1 MNTLNNVLC
10 AIVIGLCY
18 GRLYSLVSSLTA
30 KIWGN

>member
-18 GRLYSLVSSLTA
+18 GPLYGFVAGITARLFR
-30 KIWGN
+30 